1 VTTAAH
7 AAPRERQPI
16 PWRKILAPVRAIPA
30 LIKPAGPTIRSAT
43 LQISGLAA
51 ITYAAWQCAE
61 PAGYAV
67 GGVALFVI
75 NWLMTDPPPPVPGER
90 R

>member
-1 VTTAAH
+1 MTTAAH
-7 AAPRERQPI
+7 AAQPTRRPI

-43 LQISGLAA
+43 LQITGLAGF
-51 ITYAAWQCAE
+51 TYSAWLLAE
-61 PAGYAV
+61 PAGVAV
-67 GGVALFVI
+67 GSLALFVL
-75 NWLMTDPPPPVPGER
+75 NWLMTDPPAPSPGER